1 LKKKIKEVEIKNER
15 ILDKI
20 YKAYNFKKK
29 NAYTEEY
36 IPSGADSPVVHYEH
50 KNPGGYSG
58 AMSLDAHSNKSD
70 HSEKESKGLPKANDQ
85 LSRKSQ
91 KSQKYNYSL
100 DNGKTDPNIGSSELE
115 SMRDPLA
122 KQHHLRY
129 TTSQIPA
136 VGSRKKLMEELSQEK
151 QYLEQELT

>member
-29 NAYTEEY
+29 SAYTEEY

-50 KNPGGYSG
+50 KNVYSG

-70 HSEKESKGLPKANDQ
+70 HSEKESKVLPKANDQ

-100 DNGKTDPNIGSSELE
+100 DNGKTDPNIGSSEME
-115 SMRDPLA
+115 SMLP

-129 TTSQIPA
+129 TTSQIPV

-151 QYLEQELT
+151 QYLEQ